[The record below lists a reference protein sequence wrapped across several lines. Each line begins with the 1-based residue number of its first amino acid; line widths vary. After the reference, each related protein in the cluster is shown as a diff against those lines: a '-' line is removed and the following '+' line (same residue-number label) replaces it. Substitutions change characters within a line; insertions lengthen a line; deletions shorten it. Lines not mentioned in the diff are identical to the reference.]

1 MRHTPAF
8 GHPSPRGD
16 GLPHH
21 FECQYL
27 AIVALP
33 RHPLSER
40 GGRRPGCVAPSIPKY
55 LTVNSKVSHHQVK
68 SIAPSIPKCRTI
80 NPKVSHPQFQSV
92 ASLTSKMHPA
102 VSPIKRCFLV
112 GTNTGCCPLVVRLM
126 SACCPLLKRTTSG
139 HQADNKRTTNGDDME
154 KLWHYVLVVSELWRC
169 MSCAIFLGVL
179 SRIYPKSWGV
189 GELFFAVLFF
199 LLIFADC
206 HNDAYAAQRYD
217 C

>member
-1 MRHTPAF
+1 MRHTSEFYGLTVRHTSEYYGLMVRHTPAF

-21 FECQYL
+21 FECQCL
-27 AIVALP
+27 VIVALP

-40 GGRRPGCVAPSIPKY
+40 GGRRPGCVAPSIPK
-55 LTVNSKVSHHQVK
+55 
-68 SIAPSIPKCRTI
+68 CRTI
-80 NPKVSHPQFQSV
+80 NSKLSHPQSQSV

-102 VSPIKRCFLV
+102 VFPIKRCLLV

-154 KLWHYVLVVSELWRC
+154 LLLRC
-169 MSCAIFLGVL
+169 MLVI
-179 SRIYPKSWGV
+179 SW
-189 GELFFAVLFF
+189 L
-199 LLIFADC
+199 
-206 HNDAYAAQRYD
+206 
-217 C
+217 